1 MIKSP
6 SKWQTIDHQDI
17 LIICLILSE
26 DDIGDIILGTFF
38 LNCIYSN
45 LQVFSSIEGVFQL
58 KRARSYAEER
68 CSTIDLTGVV
78 DYTIQRSKDYSNLI
92 RVPTRSAHS
101 ARTTYHPTIQ
111 FSSDRITNWWCD
123 CPVGN
128 RYIGSCSH
136 IASAIWFLSFERWQ
150 IEPRRMSSGN
160 YINLA
165 TDASQLSDFYDTTD
179 DDE

>member
-1 MIKSP
+1 M
-6 SKWQTIDHQDI
+6 
-17 LIICLILSE
+17 
-26 DDIGDIILGTFF
+26 
-38 LNCIYSN
+38 
-45 LQVFSSIEGVFQL
+45 EGVFQL

-68 CSTIDLTGVV
+68 CSTTDLTELV
-78 DYTIQRSKDYSNLI
+78 DDTIQRSKEYSHLI

-101 ARTTYHPTIQ
+101 ARTTYHPIIQ
-111 FSSDRITNWWCD
+111 FSYDQITNWWCD

-128 RYIGSCSH
+128 RYISSCNH
-136 IASAIWFLSFERWQ
+136 IASVLWILSFDRLQ
-150 IEPRRMSSGN
+150 IETRRMSSGN